1 MLVRDGES
9 DLHELDV
16 FAEGLGQLLKTR
28 LVLSVFLD
36 EDDEDFVVLV
46 DELGEGAVS
55 GEVGDAH
62 PEQDRVPEGG
72 SEA

>member
-1 MLVRDGES
+1 M
-9 DLHELDV
+9 

-62 PEQDRVPEGG
+62 PDSGGVPEGG